1 MKFVTMRG
9 YSTLIN
15 AVKGFEGCRL
25 YAYRDSKGVPTIG
38 YGHTKGVMMGMAITQ
53 KQADEWLAEDLDVAA
68 RQVESLGLKLT
79 QGQKDALTDFVFNLG
94 IGKLK
99 GSTLLRLIRSGASTE
114 RIQAEFGKWVYAGK
128 KKLAGLVKRRKWE
141 AQMWGM

>member
-1 MKFVTMRG
+1 MNASKECVE
-9 YSTLIN
+9 
-15 AVKGFEGCRL
+15 AVKHFEGCKL
-25 YAYRDSKGVPTIG
+25 YAYRDARGVLTIG